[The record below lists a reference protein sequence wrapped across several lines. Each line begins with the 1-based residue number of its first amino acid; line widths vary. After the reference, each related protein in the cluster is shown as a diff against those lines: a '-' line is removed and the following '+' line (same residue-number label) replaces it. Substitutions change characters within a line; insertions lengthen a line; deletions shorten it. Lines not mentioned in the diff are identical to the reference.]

1 MKFSGRLRT
10 VDLTGNSAVS
20 ADVLN
25 RITRVHNVAQPHEN
39 VAGSESVC
47 DTQVDGDC
55 VGNGGHGGRGG
66 DDNDGGRGS
75 IGDDGEGEIRGT
87 IHDHD
92 DVMLAGRLYAT
103 TGRNGPADIKAA
115 AYEHE
120 DGTRPER
127 GKLDNVRAARND
139 FGDVTVEHVTILMSD
154 GASIEADVH
163 TPSRAAVAVVI
174 HAHGG
179 AFAFGDCRSEP
190 VVYDMLARQSGLI
203 VVVSSFRQ
211 VSNTTPTLLVC
222 CLIAS

>member
-1 MKFSGRLRT
+1 M
-10 VDLTGNSAVS
+10 
-20 ADVLN
+20 
-25 RITRVHNVAQPHEN
+25 
-39 VAGSESVC
+39 
-47 DTQVDGDC
+47 
-55 VGNGGHGGRGG
+55 
-66 DDNDGGRGS
+66 
-75 IGDDGEGEIRGT
+75 

-115 AYEHE
+115 AHEHE

-127 GKLDNVRAARND
+127 GKLNNVRAECSADND
-139 FGDVTVEHVTILMSD
+139 FGDVKVEQVTILMSD
-154 GASIEADVH
+154 GASIESDVH

-211 VSNTTPTLLVC
+211 VRITRLL
-222 CLIAS
+222 